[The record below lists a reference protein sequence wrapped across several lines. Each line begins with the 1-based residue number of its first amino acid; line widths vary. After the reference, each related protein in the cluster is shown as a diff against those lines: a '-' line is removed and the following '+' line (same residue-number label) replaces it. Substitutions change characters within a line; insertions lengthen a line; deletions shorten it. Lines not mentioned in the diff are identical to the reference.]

1 MDIFGSLLVT
11 ADSFCDDLSPVLGLV
26 GWVIF
31 GIKVAVPIILIV
43 VGMLDLA
50 KAVLAKD
57 EKEVKSAQQL
67 LVKRAI
73 SAAIVFLV
81 ATLVGVIMMLVNG
94 EDYKKCTGCLNRPWS
109 CANSSE
115 IDEE

>member
-1 MDIFGSLLVT
+1 MDVFGMLLVT
-11 ADSFCDDLSPVLGLV
+11 SEQFCDELAPVLGVV

-43 VGMLDLA
+43 VGMIDLA
-50 KAVLAKD
+50 KAVVAKD
-57 EKEVKSAQQL
+57 EKDVKGAQQL

-94 EDYKKCTGCLNRPWS
+94 EEYKKCTGCLNRPWQCKVDS
-109 CANSSE
+109 DIE
-115 IDEE
+115 

>member
-1 MDIFGSLLVT
+1 MDVLGMLLIT
-11 ADSFCDDLSPVLGLV
+11 SEQFCDELAPVLGVV

-43 VGMLDLA
+43 VGMIDLA
-50 KAVLAKD
+50 KAVVGKD
-57 EKEVKSAQQL
+57 DNAIKTAQQL

-81 ATLVGVIMMLVNG
+81 ATLVGVIMMIVNG
-94 EDYKKCTGCLNRPWS
+94 EDYKKCTGCLNRPWQ
-109 CANSSE
+109 CAVDKDV
-115 IDEE
+115 DEE